1 MTWRKN
7 FIRKYKRNKYKS
19 MKRYCTHNVK
29 LHVDVGVK
37 KMLLLSVCES
47 NFNTFLKLICDITQN
62 IRVNT
67 DCPKWKKKQKKHTDQ
82 VLITMNRFCYWSV
95 QCFCL
100 KRSHY
105 ICWQWLYEGK
115 NFSFFSL
122 LWKKTNKNQSCHFWH
137 KQWYQLICTW
147 FNTKEHLTYFQLTFS
162 PCLYRCLLGKSWHLY
177 MECKKRTNLFN
188 DWVQ

>member
-1 MTWRKN
+1 
-7 FIRKYKRNKYKS
+7 
-19 MKRYCTHNVK
+19 
-29 LHVDVGVK
+29 
-37 KMLLLSVCES
+37 MLLLSVCES

-67 DCPKWKKKQKKHTDQ
+67 DCPKWKKKHTDQ

-147 FNTKEHLTYFQLTFS
+147 FNIKEHLTYFQLTFHHVYTAVS
-162 PCLYRCLLGKSWHLY
+162 LESHDICTWNVRKGQTNSMTECSNAVTTLGFYLQLRHSCSKHETMIIDHY
-177 MECKKRTNLFN
+177 MQINKQKEIK
-188 DWVQ
+188 